1 MDKIFSNLSKDSKQY
16 FKGLWK
22 TYEEG
27 VVEETRLVRDI
38 DKFEMM
44 QQAYEYEQ
52 LYKIDLS
59 EFFESYAMLKTE
71 VVKGWARELIDRRS
85 K

>member
-1 MDKIFSNLSKDSKQY
+1 MKKIFSSLPEDSRLYYLKLWDAYESQEPYESK
-16 FKGLWK
+16 
-22 TYEEG
+22 
-27 VVEETRLVRDI
+27 LVRDI

-52 LYKIDLS
+52 KYKIDLS
-59 EFFESYAMLKTE
+59 EFFESFSMLKTE
-71 VVKGWARELIDRRS
+71 VIRGWA